1 MIFICRVTNGFSEF
15 SRITFF
21 YDLSIHHTKWW
32 SYKCDKYLLH
42 LYCDKYAR
50 LIIVLMYW
58 TWYYFQ
64 SGKHV
69 AATLDFYFIPFHVVP
84 LSSLICTTVKLSHLN
99 VTLKN
104 SRHQVFKIT
113 LTKAFWNGSN
123 DALWEVSVS
132 WMPIP
137 MKRAVLRT
145 LLIKLVLLDLQWL
158 A

>member
-1 MIFICRVTNGFSEF
+1 MSCYKWIQWIFS
-15 SRITFF
+15 ITFF
-21 YDLSIHHTKWW
+21 YDLSIGLNHTKWW
-32 SYKCDKYLLH
+32 SYKCGKYLSH
-42 LYCDKYAR
+42 LYCDKYVR

-69 AATLDFYFIPFHVVP
+69 AATLYFYFIPFLVVP
-84 LSSLICTTVKLSHLN
+84 LSSLICTTIKLPHFN
-99 VTLKN
+99 INLKN

-113 LTKAFWNGSN
+113 LTEAFWNGSN
-123 DALWEVSVS
+123 DALWEGVVG

-145 LLIKLVLLDLQWL
+145 LLIKMVLLYLHI
-158 A
+158 